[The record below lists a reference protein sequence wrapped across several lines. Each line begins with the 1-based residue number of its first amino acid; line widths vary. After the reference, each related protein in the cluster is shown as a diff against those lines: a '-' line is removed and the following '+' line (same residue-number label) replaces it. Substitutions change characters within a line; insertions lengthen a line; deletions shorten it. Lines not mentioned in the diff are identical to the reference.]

1 MRNLLSPFFS
11 SFQRNALY
19 YVYIY
24 TNLSIKSFVVF
35 STLSSKQK
43 KTNPYLLY
51 VLQRI
56 RKITFKK
63 KKTYE
68 I

>member
-43 KTNPYLLY
+43 KNKSLPSIRFTTNSENY
-51 VLQRI
+51 I
-56 RKITFKK
+56 
-63 KKTYE
+63 
-68 I
+68 